1 MSRSHDDEW
10 DLASSV
16 GATAT
21 MVAAGR
27 AMATKDPRGLIN
39 DPFAEPLVRAVGV
52 EFFIKMMDGDLD
64 LDAIENASPVRI
76 QSMVDGMAVRTKYFD
91 DYFIDATGG
100 GGVRQVVIMASG
112 LDSRAYRLPWP
123 AGTVVYEIDQPRVIE
138 FKSATLADVGA
149 EPTASRRTIPID
161 LRADWPAALRAAGF
175 NPAAPTAWLAEG
187 LLIYLPPEAQDRL
200 FDNITGLSAAGSTI
214 ATEFVPGIVDFD
226 AERVR
231 EMSGSFREHGVD
243 IDMASL
249 VYAGERNHVVDYLS
263 SIGWRAEGVTRTEL
277 FARNGIEVPAPE
289 NDDPLGE
296 IVFISAK
303 LTDSPPSD

>member
-1 MSRSHDDEW
+1 MSRTHDDEW

-52 EFFIKMMDGDLD
+52 DFFTKMMDGDLD
-64 LDAIENASPVRI
+64 LDAIENATPVRI

-91 DYFIDATGG
+91 DYFVDATG
-100 GGVRQVVIMASG
+100 GGVRQVVILASG

-138 FKSATLADVGA
+138 FKSSTLADVGA
-149 EPTASRRTIPID
+149 GPTASRRTIPID
-161 LRADWPAALRAAGF
+161 LRADWPAALKAAGF
-175 NPAAPTAWLAEG
+175 DTTAPTAWLAEG

-200 FDNITGLSAAGSTI
+200 FDNITALSAPGSTI

-226 AERVR
+226 AEKVR
-231 EMSGSFREHGVD
+231 EMSGAFREHGVD

-249 VYAGERNHVVDYLS
+249 VYTGERNHVVDYLS
-263 SIGWRAEGVTRTEL
+263 SIGWQAQGVTRTEL
-277 FARNGIEVPAPE
+277 FERNGIEAPAPE

-296 IVFISAK
+296 IVFISAR
-303 LTDSPPSD
+303 LTG

>member
-1 MSRSHDDEW
+1 MLAMTRTHDDEW

-27 AMATKDPRGLIN
+27 AMATKDPRGLID

-52 EFFIKMMDGDLD
+52 DFFTKMMDGELD
-64 LDAIENASPVRI
+64 LDAIENATPVRI

-91 DYFIDATGG
+91 DYFVDATDA
-100 GGVRQVVIMASG
+100 GVRQVVILASG

-138 FKSATLADVGA
+138 FKSNTLAEVGA
-149 EPTASRRTIPID
+149 EPTATRRTIPID
-161 LRADWPAALRAAGF
+161 LRGDWPAALSAAGF
-175 NPAAPTAWLAEG
+175 DPAAPTAWLAEG

-200 FDNITGLSAAGSTI
+200 FDNITALSAPGSTI

-249 VYAGERNHVVDYLS
+249 VYAGERNHVIDYLNGL
-263 SIGWRAEGVTRTEL
+263 GWRAEGVTRTEL
-277 FARNGIEVPAPE
+277 FHRHGIEVPAPE
-289 NDDPLGE
+289 HDDPLGE
-296 IVFISAK
+296 IIFISA
-303 LTDSPPSD
+303 TRTG

>member
-1 MSRSHDDEW
+1 MSRTHDDEW

-27 AMATKDPRGLIN
+27 AMATKDPRGLIH

-52 EFFIKMMDGDLD
+52 DFFTKMMDGDLD
-64 LDAIENASPVRI
+64 VEAIENASPVRL

-91 DYFIDATGG
+91 DYFIQATD
-100 GGVRQVVIMASG
+100 GGVRQVVILASG

-138 FKSATLADVGA
+138 FKSSTLAAVGA
-149 EPTASRRTIPID
+149 EPTAARRTIPID
-161 LRADWPAALRAAGF
+161 LRADWPVALKAAGF
-175 NPAAPTAWLAEG
+175 DTTAPTAWLAEG
-187 LLIYLPPEAQDRL
+187 LLIYLPPDAQDRL
-200 FDNITGLSAAGSTI
+200 FDNITALSAPGSTI

-226 AERVR
+226 ADRVR

-263 SIGWRAEGVTRTEL
+263 SIGWQTEGVTRTEL
-277 FARNGIEVPAPE
+277 FERNGIEPPGPE

-296 IVFISAK
+296 IVFISAR
-303 LTDSPPSD
+303 LNP